1 MLPPVNFSYFGI
13 RTNNRDDVVST
24 ATITLEGMPSF
35 RACVYWIPQYI
46 ALLGSEFTYIRYQT
60 QYLDALFR

>member
-1 MLPPVNFSYFGI
+1 MTFSYFGI
-13 RTNNRDDVVST
+13 RINNRGDVVST

-35 RACVYWIPQYI
+35 RVRVYYIPQYI